1 MGVYQIFIELN
12 WEGDIYGA
20 GKPLFKACHME
31 DCLLQL
37 LLEQTWCQRATEV
50 PRFIWG
56 TRRIQ
61 EIRASALL
69 RRLFSTMNL
78 TREKPFTC
86 IYSQHSGF
94 QRQAS
99 RSQAVPQG
107 TPKRISFRLVESLL
121 SITKS
126 ASHPCKSPRLH
137 LWMEMFT
144 PTVYNTWKQH
154 GTWGGRGQQAHFYV
168 GNSGWQPSGAAL
180 QSGIGKRGPGGQR
193 PK

>member
-12 WEGDIYGA
+12 WEGDLYGA

-69 RRLFSTMNL
+69 RRLFSNMNV

-86 IYSQHSGF
+86 IYSQRSGF

-107 TPKRISFRLVESLL
+107 MPKRISFRLVESLL
-121 SITKS
+121 SITTS

-144 PTVYNTWKQH
+144 PTVHHT
-154 GTWGGRGQQAHFYV
+154 
-168 GNSGWQPSGAAL
+168 
-180 QSGIGKRGPGGQR
+180 
-193 PK
+193 